1 MNFISQLI
9 PWSRLDKTLLL
20 ALAGLMTF
28 GVLFIYSASYNNE
41 LFLSL
46 STIRQPFIKQPIFY
60 AIGIGLAFII
70 CLKDYN
76 QLSRWAYV
84 FYWLNI
90 LMLILVLIP
99 GIGTMRNGARRW
111 FDLGPADFQPSEM
124 AKVTFILAM
133 AQFLSRPRGELSDPK
148 VLFRGTCIALL
159 PFGLILLEPDLGSS
173 LMILPAG
180 LAMMYIAGAPAR
192 FVRKLIV
199 GFILIVLLALTYV
212 FFVPANWK
220 PIELPDHQKRR
231 LMVYFNVD
239 YAKQYAGPN
248 PTKAEIRQAHA
259 MQRKDS
265 YNVKQAMI
273 SVGSGGLTGK
283 GWKKGIQNTYG
294 FIPQGVANND
304 FIFSVIA
311 EESGFA
317 GSTMVIILYGAIL
330 VTGLRTANKCRDR
343 LGRIIAIGVIT
354 MLFCHVFVN
363 IGMNIRMVPVTGLP
377 LPLLSAGGSSVICSL
392 MALGLLINVR
402 LYQKII

>member
-133 AQFLSRPRGELSDPK
+133 AQFLSRPRGELNDPK
-148 VLFRGTCIALL
+148 VLFRGICIALL

-192 FVRKLIV
+192 FIRKLIV
-199 GFILIVLLALTYV
+199 GFMLIVVLALTYV

-239 YAKQYAGPN
+239 YAKQYTGIN
-248 PTKAEIRQAHA
+248 PTKAEIRQARA

>member
-1 MNFISQLI
+1 MKFISQLI
-9 PWSRLDKTLLL
+9 PWNRLDKTLLI

-28 GVLFIYSASYNNE
+28 GVLFIYSASYNND

-60 AIGIGLAFII
+60 AIGIGIAFII

-76 QLSRWAYV
+76 ILSRWAYV

-124 AKVTFILAM
+124 AKVAFILAM

-148 VLFRGTCIALL
+148 VLFRGICIALL

-192 FVRKLIV
+192 FVQKLIV
-199 GFILIVLLALTYV
+199 GFILILVLALTYV
-212 FFVPANWK
+212 FFIPANWK

-239 YAKQYAGPN
+239 YAKQYAGTN
-248 PTKAEIRQAHA
+248 ASKAEIRQARA

-265 YNVKQAMI
+265 YNVEQAMI

-317 GSTMVIILYGAIL
+317 GSTMVIVLYGTIL
-330 VTGLRTANKCRDR
+330 IAGLRTANKCRDR
-343 LGRIIAIGVIT
+343 LGRIIATGVIT

-363 IGMNIRMVPVTGLP
+363 IGMNIRLVPVTGLP

-392 MALGLLINVR
+392 MALGLLINIR

>member
-76 QLSRWAYV
+76 QLARWAYV

-133 AQFLSRPRGELSDPK
+133 AQFLSRPRGELNDPK
-148 VLFRGTCIALL
+148 VLFRGICIALL

-180 LAMMYIAGAPAR
+180 LAMMYIAGVPAG
-192 FVRKLIV
+192 FVRKLIL
-199 GFILIVLLALTYV
+199 GFILIVGLALTYV

-248 PTKAEIRQAHA
+248 PTKAEIRQARA

-294 FIPQGVANND
+294 YLPQGVANND

>member
-133 AQFLSRPRGELSDPK
+133 AQFLSRPRGELNDPK
-148 VLFRGTCIALL
+148 VLFKGICIALL

-239 YAKQYAGPN
+239 YAKQYTGTN
-248 PTKAEIRQAHA
+248 PTKAEIRQART

>member
-1 MNFISQLI
+1 MNFITQLI

-133 AQFLSRPRGELSDPK
+133 AQFLSRPRGELNDPK
-148 VLFRGTCIALL
+148 VLFKGICIALL

-239 YAKQYAGPN
+239 YAKQYTGTN
-248 PTKAEIRQAHA
+248 PTKAEIRQARA

>member
-1 MNFISQLI
+1 
-9 PWSRLDKTLLL
+9 
-20 ALAGLMTF
+20 
-28 GVLFIYSASYNNE
+28 
-41 LFLSL
+41 
-46 STIRQPFIKQPIFY
+46 
-60 AIGIGLAFII
+60 
-70 CLKDYN
+70 
-76 QLSRWAYV
+76 
-84 FYWLNI
+84 
-90 LMLILVLIP
+90 
-99 GIGTMRNGARRW
+99 
-111 FDLGPADFQPSEM
+111 
-124 AKVTFILAM
+124 
-133 AQFLSRPRGELSDPK
+133 
-148 VLFRGTCIALL
+148 
-159 PFGLILLEPDLGSS
+159 
-173 LMILPAG
+173 
-180 LAMMYIAGAPAR
+180 
-192 FVRKLIV
+192 
-199 GFILIVLLALTYV
+199 
-212 FFVPANWK
+212 
-220 PIELPDHQKRR
+220 
-231 LMVYFNVD
+231 
-239 YAKQYAGPN
+239 
-248 PTKAEIRQAHA
+248 